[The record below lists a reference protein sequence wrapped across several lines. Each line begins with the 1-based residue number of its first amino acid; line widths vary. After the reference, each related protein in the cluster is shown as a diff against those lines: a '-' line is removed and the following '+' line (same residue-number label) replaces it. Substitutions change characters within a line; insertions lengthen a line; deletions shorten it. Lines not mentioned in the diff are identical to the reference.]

1 MRQLI
6 PRVSDR
12 LRCWFVPP
20 PSPPQDGL
28 TPLLCSAKHGHAD
41 VCAALL
47 DCGADINAC
56 DGAGRYQE
64 SGFRLHESDPPMLK
78 TGMCRFLRCRTALML
93 ASESNA
99 ASTVD
104 VLIQR
109 GADLSSLDSQGHDVG
124 HYAKL
129 SASPEIKTALNRQ
142 ISGRR
147 LGTSSGSCGDCSQ
160 FTH

>member
-1 MRQLI
+1 
-6 PRVSDR
+6 
-12 LRCWFVPP
+12 
-20 PSPPQDGL
+20 
-28 TPLLCSAKHGHAD
+28 
-41 VCAALL
+41 
-47 DCGADINAC
+47 
-56 DGAGRYQE
+56 
-64 SGFRLHESDPPMLK
+64 
-78 TGMCRFLRCRTALML
+78 ML

-129 SASPEIKTALNRQ
+129 LGSPEIKTALNRQ

-147 LGTSSGSCGDCSQ
+147 VGTSSGRSGDCS
-160 FTH
+160 HSM